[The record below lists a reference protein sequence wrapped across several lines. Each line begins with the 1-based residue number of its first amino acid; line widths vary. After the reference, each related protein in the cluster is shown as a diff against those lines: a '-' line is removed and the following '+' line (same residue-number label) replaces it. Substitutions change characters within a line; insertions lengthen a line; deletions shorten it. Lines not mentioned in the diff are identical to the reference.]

1 MLRSRIAF
9 RTLYLI
15 SIILVNVVIWF
26 LALSAIVNRYV
37 PGFMITPVLRF
48 ENRLSDKMVDLA
60 YKSLNALRVINAE
73 MERQIIIKESQ
84 IGGV

>member
-26 LALSAIVNRYV
+26 LVLSAIVNRYV
-37 PGFMITPVLRF
+37 PGFMITPVLWF